1 MIFWG
6 EIPPNGNQRKRH
18 VISIKFIRN
27 FSKKSLDLNSVLL
40 EVSITRQGSKKY
52 LLFIKDNCHLVQI
65 NPWDPN

>member
-1 MIFWG
+1 
-6 EIPPNGNQRKRH
+6 
-18 VISIKFIRN
+18 
-27 FSKKSLDLNSVLL
+27 L